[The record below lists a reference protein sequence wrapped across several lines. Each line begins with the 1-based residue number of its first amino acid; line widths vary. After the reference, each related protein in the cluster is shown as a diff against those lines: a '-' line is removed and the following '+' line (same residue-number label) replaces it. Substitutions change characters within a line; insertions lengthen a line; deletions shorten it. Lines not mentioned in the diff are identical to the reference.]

1 MTDSAFC
8 KRLSFIHLTINN
20 CGVRCLQE
28 EIRNSIDSLLER
40 HGLCPAGAWTCEQS
54 GGDGSDRLFFRIRGV
69 GGEKFMAV
77 LPAANAA
84 HGMREALAAYHLGS
98 HFQACGAAVPEIY
111 AFDAANGLLV
121 FEDLGETLLHGFISS
136 QDGITELVLSRYFE
150 AVEKL
155 AHLQIV
161 CRHGFETRHCWD
173 TPRYDENVMTA
184 RESGYFYN
192 AFCQKLLGFGE
203 MSAALHR
210 EFTKLAQRASL
221 EPADYVL
228 HRDFQS
234 RNLMLGKGG
243 VRIIDF
249 QAARLGPLAYDLAS
263 LLIDPYAAL
272 PEEYRQQILLHYV
285 EAVRAHISLDL
296 GSFVEGYYFMAL
308 QRNLQ
313 ILGAFSYLSRQ
324 KGKSFFKQF
333 IGPAA
338 EHLHGLLA
346 EGQGSSFPVLAGLTE
361 QIISRIQ
368 AGVLEQTP

>member
-1 MTDSAFC
+1 M
-8 KRLSFIHLTINN
+8 R
-20 CGVRCLQE
+20 E
-28 EIRNSIDSLLER
+28 EIRNRIDSLLAR
-40 HGLCPAGAWTCEQS
+40 HGLCPAGTWTCEQS
-54 GGDGSDRLFFRIRGV
+54 GGDGSDRLFFRIKGA

-84 HGMREALAAYHLGS
+84 HGMREALSAYHLGS

-111 AFDAANGLLV
+111 AFDAASGLLV
-121 FEDLGETLLHGFISS
+121 FEDLGKTLLHGFIAS
-136 QDGITELVLSRYFE
+136 QGGITEQVLSCYFE

-161 CRHGFETRHCWD
+161 CRQGFETSHCWD
-173 TPRYDENVMTA
+173 TPRYDMDLMMG
-184 RESGYFYN
+184 RESGYFYD

-210 EFTKLAQRASL
+210 EFMTLAERASR
-221 EPADYVL
+221 ESADYVL

-234 RNLMLGKGG
+234 RNLMLGRGG

-249 QAARLGPLAYDLAS
+249 QGARLGPLAYDLAS

-272 PEEYRQQILLHYV
+272 PGESRRAILLHYV
-285 EAVRAHISLDL
+285 EAVRAHIPLDL
-296 GSFVEGYYFMAL
+296 EGFLEGYYCMAL

-313 ILGAFSYLSRQ
+313 ILGAFSFLSRQ

-333 IGPAA
+333 IEPAA
-338 EHLHGLLA
+338 RHLHGLLA
-346 EGQGSSFPVLAGLTE
+346 DGQGSSFPVLAGLTE
-361 QIISRIQ
+361 QIISRIH
-368 AGVLEQTP
+368 AGVPEQLP